1 MTDLNGLGK
10 AVVRGRGGWNPGQ
23 AQKGCAHIL
32 WKRKVWLVS
41 LLCQSCKSHGHSLS
55 CPHSPASGPLLR
67 REVLCVVCAANEDD
81 FVLWAFWWGEA
92 RGAELLK

>member
-1 MTDLNGLGK
+1 MCSYPLEEEGL
-10 AVVRGRGGWNPGQ
+10 ACFFALPVL
-23 AQKGCAHIL
+23 QKP
-32 WKRKVWLVS
+32 RTFP
-41 LLCQSCKSHGHSLS
+41 LLPLT
-55 CPHSPASGPLLR
+55 HSPASGPLLR